1 MASGMNPLKEKWNGT
16 PQNPK
21 IIESSNHL
29 TLPNEME
36 NFKLSSEMKL
46 EEEGL
51 KWDPSQLYITSKAL
65 NKKLP
70 QPHQL

>member
-1 MASGMNPLKEKWNGT
+1 
-16 PQNPK
+16 
-21 IIESSNHL
+21 
-29 TLPNEME
+29 ME

-70 QPHQL
+70 TTPSTLNPKT